1 MTDPGEV
8 QAAAAGGHGRLRASR
23 ADRERVIELLKV
35 AFVQGRL
42 TQDELD
48 TRVGQAFASRTY
60 ADLADLTGD
69 IPAGPAGAEPAG
81 TPARTLAKAAHRS
94 AICLLVAFAL
104 VGVAALTGSEVLVAM
119 AIFPGIAAIIAASGF
134 LGYGVVDAWQERRSR
149 GQLPPP
155 RRDGRIPKAAGPAA
169 PAVIRLR
176 PEHAPARPAPACE
189 PTGRDGTSGKL
200 PGEAR
205 GRRAVSTP
213 CRAPYNR
220 VPPWMR
226 LHIWS
231 TRCTSSGQK
240 RGFVRSFVVMAAQR
254 SGPGRRLSKVPGSG
268 LAIEEPV
275 LTWARPQAGCGLPVL
290 SAPELAALGRRV
302 S

>member
-48 TRVGQAFASRTY
+48 TRVGEAFASRTY

-69 IPAGPAGAEPAG
+69 IPAGPAVAEPAGEPAG
-81 TPARTLAKAAHRS
+81 TPVRTLAKAAHRS

-134 LGYGVVDAWQERRSR
+134 LGYGVVDAWQEQRSR

-155 RRDGRIPKAAGPAA
+155 RRDGRMLNSGRPRGTGRDAAPPAA
-169 PAVIRLR
+169 PASQ
-176 PEHAPARPAPACE
+176 P
-189 PTGRDGTSGKL
+189 
-200 PGEAR
+200 
-205 GRRAVSTP
+205 RA
-213 CRAPYNR
+213 
-220 VPPWMR
+220 
-226 LHIWS
+226 
-231 TRCTSSGQK
+231 
-240 RGFVRSFVVMAAQR
+240 
-254 SGPGRRLSKVPGSG
+254 
-268 LAIEEPV
+268 
-275 LTWARPQAGCGLPVL
+275 
-290 SAPELAALGRRV
+290 
-302 S
+302 

>member
-69 IPAGPAGAEPAG
+69 IPEPAVAEPAVEPAG

-104 VGVAALTGSEVLVAM
+104 VGVAALTGSEALVAL
-119 AIFPGIAAIIAASGF
+119 AFFPGIAAIIAASGF
-134 LGYGVVDAWQERRSR
+134 LGYGVVDAWQEQRSR
-149 GQLPPP
+149 GQLPPS
-155 RRDGRIPKAAGPAA
+155 RRDGRILNGG
-169 PAVIRLR
+169 R
-176 PEHAPARPAPACE
+176 PRG
-189 PTGRDGTSGKL
+189 TGRDPAPPGARTSQIRAGL
-200 PGEAR
+200 RTHRPGRDQRPPSGR
-205 GRRAVSTP
+205 GS
-213 CRAPYNR
+213 RAP
-220 VPPWMR
+220 
-226 LHIWS
+226 
-231 TRCTSSGQK
+231 
-240 RGFVRSFVVMAAQR
+240 RGIH
-254 SGPGRRLSKVPGSG
+254 PVPG
-268 LAIEEPV
+268 AV
-275 LTWARPQAGCGLPVL
+275 
-290 SAPELAALGRRV
+290 
-302 S
+302 